1 MKKIQIML
9 FVLLG
14 FTAQGQNANF
24 TYTVSGLTVDFTNIS
39 VLPNGNPDSLF
50 YAWEINGPGEF
61 INGTN
66 RFSANP
72 VYRFLTDG
80 NQYTA
85 TLYIQQLI
93 RFGSTPDSV
102 FTNTISTKSA
112 VLNLNTTATFTLS
125 GNVSF
130 GSSPINNGNVFL
142 LKQTPNGFAK
152 VRSFDLANG
161 SFSFTGLANDTFFIW
176 ALNFDTST
184 VELKLALPTYSGN
197 TVLPTQAIPI
207 VVNNADVSN
216 ISIQLQTA
224 ANTNGQLR
232 ITGSLNQNP
241 GSDVSLLLV
250 NNELNNEAQHKRMM
264 SNQNTNLLFENL
276 TAGNYTLYPII
287 NGIPYASQQIELTT
301 NKDIVINLGTT
312 TSAPSISSLD
322 KNIRVFPNP
331 ASSYVNFEANE
342 VTIETVSIVSITG
355 QTCFTIHSPTST
367 QIDISALDKGL
378 YIIQVK
384 TNNGIYQQ
392 RLVVN

>member
-1 MKKIQIML
+1 MKKVQIIL

-50 YAWEINGPGEF
+50 YEWEINGPGEYV
-61 INGTN
+61 NGTN

-72 VYRFLTDG
+72 VYRFLTAG

-85 TLYIQQLI
+85 ILQIKQLI
-93 RFGSTPDSV
+93 RFGNTPDSV
-102 FTNTISTKSA
+102 FTNTVATKS
-112 VLNLNTTATFTLS
+112 VILNLNTTATFTLS

-130 GSSPINNGNVFL
+130 SNSPINNGNVFL
-142 LKQTPNGFAK
+142 LKQTSNGFEK
-152 VRSFDLANG
+152 VRSFDLTNG
-161 SFSFTGLANDTFFIW
+161 SFSFSGLANDTFYLW
-176 ALNFDTST
+176 AINFDTSKA
-184 VELKLALPTYSGN
+184 ELKTTLPTYSGN
-197 TVLPTQAIPI
+197 KVIPSQASPI
-207 VVNNADVSN
+207 IVNNADISN
-216 ISIQLQTA
+216 ISIQLQSA

-232 ITGSLNQNP
+232 ITGSFNEKP

-250 NNELNNEAQHKRMM
+250 NNELNNEAQHKRMI
-264 SNQNTNLLFENL
+264 SNQNTNLIFENL

-287 NGIPYASQQIELTT
+287 DGIPYASQQIELTT
-301 NKDIVINLGTT
+301 DKDIVINLSTT

-322 KNIRVFPNP
+322 KNIRVYPNP

-355 QTCFTIHSPTST
+355 QTCLTIHSPTST
-367 QIDISALDKGL
+367 QIDISALNKGM

-384 TNNGIYQQ
+384 TNNGIHQQ